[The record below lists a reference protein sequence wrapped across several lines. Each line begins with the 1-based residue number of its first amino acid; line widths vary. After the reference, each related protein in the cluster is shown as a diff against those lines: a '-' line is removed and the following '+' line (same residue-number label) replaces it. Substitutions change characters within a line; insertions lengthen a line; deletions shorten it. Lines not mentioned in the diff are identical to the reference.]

1 MIAIGIPTY
10 NEAKNISK
18 LTQLIDCVAVK
29 IGLEIVIINADN
41 NSPDNT
47 ATIFTS
53 VKTLNKKISVV
64 TKEVGKGFNIKAII
78 DIVNNLDNCEGCIL
92 IDGDI
97 TSFSESWLKK
107 FIELLIDKV
116 DFVVPNYSRSFQEGN
131 TTNHFVYPLINYHT
145 NGNCPRQPI
154 AGDFGL
160 SKNFIKFLVNSVHWH
175 KYCYGYGI
183 DIFLTLHAVYNNFR
197 IEEINLDRKEHNPS
211 FGKMVDM
218 FVEVASSYYETSK
231 IIFESKKKNGIF
243 NTAVIKSSNPSVLF
257 SPKIFLSPEEILKKK
272 EEANKILAS
281 KETIL
286 NMRKDIE
293 INPSVWVEIL
303 LAHEKRIGQVD
314 SQLLAK
320 SILPY
325 YLLRVVD
332 YLQNISNV
340 KDAELN
346 IEKEIDLLQLQKNEA
361 VKSDVE
367 FDVDFINSI

>member
-1 MIAIGIPTY
+1 MKPPKSY
-10 NEAKNISK
+10 
-18 LTQLIDCVAVK
+18 
-29 IGLEIVIINADN
+29 
-41 NSPDNT
+41 
-47 ATIFTS
+47 
-53 VKTLNKKISVV
+53 
-64 TKEVGKGFNIKAII
+64 
-78 DIVNNLDNCEGCIL
+78 
-92 IDGDI
+92 
-97 TSFSESWLKK
+97 LK
-107 FIELLIDKV
+107 V
-116 DFVVPNYSRSFQEGN
+116 
-131 TTNHFVYPLINYHT
+131 
-145 NGNCPRQPI
+145 
-154 AGDFGL
+154 
-160 SKNFIKFLVNSVHWH
+160 
-175 KYCYGYGI
+175 
-183 DIFLTLHAVYNNFR
+183 
-197 IEEINLDRKEHNPS
+197 
-211 FGKMVDM
+211 
-218 FVEVASSYYETSK
+218 
-231 IIFESKKKNGIF
+231 KKKNGIF

-257 SPKIFLSPEEILKKK
+257 SPKIFLSQEEILKKK